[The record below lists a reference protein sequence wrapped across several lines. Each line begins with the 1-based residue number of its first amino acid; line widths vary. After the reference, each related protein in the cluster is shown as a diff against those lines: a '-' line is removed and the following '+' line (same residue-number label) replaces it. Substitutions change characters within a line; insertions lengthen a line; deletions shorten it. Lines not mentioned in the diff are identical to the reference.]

1 MKIVLAEEQNGSQ
14 PSERTFSQAI
24 IRIGRD
30 PVDCQITYDNARYPM
45 VSRKHAELRWE
56 GGKWFLL
63 DLNSSYG
70 SYVNGQRVVGSQ
82 VISAGNILQFGT
94 QGPTVRVVFIESA
107 DAPQN
112 VAANQPPNVPPPNVP
127 PQSFQQTIPLS
138 QNQPQTP
145 QSGQNAP
152 NPAAPAQ
159 LDFIDSTIHFTPFK
173 LVKPQIW
180 LGREPSCD
188 IVFQSDAVMVSRK
201 HAEIAN
207 HNGTYL
213 LTDNNSFNGTL
224 VNGQRITAQT
234 PIYHNDEIQLG
245 VGGPIVKFNSPTR
258 IAPKGASLAGQR
270 AVAAG
275 NIAPV
280 AAALDAFENVGSKT
294 MVANIGNISQKVS
307 LDDSSQPT
315 LLMSLTFGSKQELSI
330 GRAEENDI
338 VLDGLQISNRHA
350 RLVQS
355 NAGIVIEDF
364 NSTNGVYINGAR
376 VSRQGI
382 LPGDHVQIGS
392 FMLQIDQN
400 GVIGIFDTRS
410 KTRIDSVNITKE
422 VKNRSGG
429 GLIKLLDNVSLS
441 IQPNEF
447 VGLLGP
453 SGAGKSTFMD
463 ALNGM
468 RPASGGSVLINNL
481 DLYQHLDSLKQSI
494 GYVPQDDIIHREL
507 TVYRTLYYVA
517 KLRLSGDVSKK
528 EINQIIDEVMDVTGL
543 SERRDVPINQLSGG
557 QRKRVSIAV
566 ELITKPSVIFLDEPT
581 SGLDPATEEK
591 IMVLFRQIAESG
603 RTVILTTHA
612 MENVKLFDKIV
623 LLMRGKLAFY
633 GKPDEAL
640 KHLGAA
646 SFKELYDKL
655 EDPIE
660 ERLKAGG
667 GNRHQVTEQVAEEW
681 KQKFIQTPQYR
692 KNVYEPL
699 KQLGTLQSPGVQKK
713 RRLGIFG
720 SIRQFLTL
728 SRRYWEVLFRDKL
741 NLFILF
747 VQSPIIAFLTYLVMG
762 DDQPRDFAYFV
773 LSLVAVWFGT
783 SVSAREIIRERPVY
797 NRERMVNLGLM
808 PYVMSKLFVLGFIV
822 GLQCLFLF
830 VPLKFLDMTGLMP
843 MPGEFFGVPQFWAML
858 LTSGVGIALG
868 LLISALVKTSE
879 MATSLVPLILIP
891 QILFSGLVG
900 VPSGVNKVAGL
911 IMPAT
916 WAFDTMKQFSG
927 LQVLREDG
935 DKDTD
940 NKDCSVKG
948 ACGLYKQVEYD
959 NKQIIK
965 KAEKD
970 ISDYKSDAKKDMD
983 KYKDDMDD
991 YQEDMGKYQMGQISK
1006 PEKPKAPELKEVP
1019 KIDPAKEIPKDLSG
1033 YVDFLHP
1040 WMDEVLNQL
1049 VLMLM
1054 FFILVVAALIVLRMQ
1069 DIA

>member
-14 PSERTFSQAI
+14 PSEKTFNQAI

-30 PVDCQITYDNARYPM
+30 PLECQITFENTKYPM
-45 VSRKHAELRWE
+45 VSRRHAELRWE
-56 GGKWFLL
+56 GGKWFLH

-70 SYVNGQRVVGSQ
+70 TYVNGQRVIGSQ
-82 VISAGNILQFGT
+82 LIAVGNILQFGT
-94 QGPTVRVVFIESA
+94 QGPTVRVIWFETGY
-107 DAPQN
+107 DASQNVAVKQPPQN
-112 VAANQPPNVPPPNVP
+112 VQPAPVQHSPSMAQPHPSQVGQSGANQP
-127 PQSFQQTIPLS
+127 
-138 QNQPQTP
+138 
-145 QSGQNAP
+145 GA
-152 NPAAPAQ
+152 AQ
-159 LDFIDSTIHFTPFK
+159 LDFIDSAIHSQPFK

-180 LGREPSCD
+180 LGRDPLCD
-188 IVFQSDAVMVSRK
+188 IVFQSDAIMVSRK
-201 HAEIAN
+201 HAEITN
-207 HNGTYL
+207 QNGTYL

-224 VNGQRITAQT
+224 VNGQRISTQT

-245 VGGPIVKFNSPTR
+245 VGGPIMRFNSPTR

-270 AVAAG
+270 AVAAS
-275 NIAPV
+275 NIAP
-280 AAALDAFENVGSKT
+280 AAALEAMENLGSKT
-294 MVANIGNISQKVS
+294 MVANIGNISQKIS

-315 LLMSLTFGSKQELSI
+315 LLMSLTFGNKQELTI
-330 GRAEENDI
+330 GRAENNDI

-355 NAGIVIEDF
+355 STGIAIEDF
-364 NSTNGVYINGAR
+364 NSTNGVYINGMR
-376 VSRQGI
+376 VSRQNI
-382 LPGDHVQIGS
+382 VPGDHVQIGS

-400 GVIGIFDTRS
+400 GTIGIFDTRS

-517 KLRLSGDVSKK
+517 KLRLSGDVSRK
-528 EINQIIDEVMDVTGL
+528 EIDQIIDEVMDVTGL

-623 LLMRGKLAFY
+623 LLMRGKLVFY
-633 GKPDEAL
+633 GRPDEAL
-640 KHLGAA
+640 KHVGAS
-646 SFKELYDKL
+646 SFKELYDKI

-699 KQLGTLQSPGVQKK
+699 KQLGSLQSPGVQKK

-747 VQSPIIAFLTYLVMG
+747 AQAPIIAFLTYLVMG
-762 DDQPRDFAYFV
+762 EDQPRDFAYFV

-797 NRERMVNLGLM
+797 NRERMVNLGLL
-808 PYVMSKLFVLGFIV
+808 PYLMSKLFVLGFIV

-830 VPLKFLDMTGLMP
+830 VPLKFLDITGLMP
-843 MPGEFFGVPQFWAML
+843 MPGELFGIPQFWAML
-858 LTSGVGIALG
+858 LTAGVGIALG
-868 LLISALVKTSE
+868 LLISGLVKTSE

-900 VPSGVNKVAGL
+900 VPSGVNKLAGL

-927 LQVLREDG
+927 LKVLREDG
-935 DKDTD
+935 DKDEKD
-940 NKDCSVKG
+940 KDCSRSP
-948 ACGLYKQVEYD
+948 CGLYKQVEYD

-970 ISDYKSDAKKDMD
+970 IADYKADAQKDSD
-983 KYKDDMDD
+983 KYKKDMDD
-991 YQEDMGKYQMGQISK
+991 YQDDMGKYQTGQLSSK
-1006 PEKPKAPELKEVP
+1006 PVKPKAPELKEVP
-1019 KIDPAKEIPKDLSG
+1019 KIEQAKEVPKDLSG

-1069 DIA
+1069 DIG

>member
-1 MKIVLAEEQNGSQ
+1 MKIVLAEERNGSQ

-24 IRIGRD
+24 IRVGRD
-30 PVDCQITYDNARYPM
+30 AVECQITFDNAKYPM

-56 GGKWFLL
+56 GGRWLL
-63 DLNSSYG
+63 YDLNSSYG
-70 SYVNGQRVVGSQ
+70 TYLNGQRVSGAQAVA
-82 VISAGNILQFGT
+82 VGNIIQFGT
-94 QGPTVRVVFIESA
+94 QGPTVRVVFVETGY
-107 DAPQN
+107 DASQPVAPTPPNVQPTPLPHSPQGAPN
-112 VAANQPPNVPPPNVP
+112 LQQSQQIPPNVPN
-127 PQSFQQTIPLS
+127 
-138 QNQPQTP
+138 QN
-145 QSGQNAP
+145 
-152 NPAAPAQ
+152 APAQ
-159 LDFIDSTIHFTPFK
+159 LDFIDSATHSAPFK
-173 LVKPQIW
+173 IAKTQIW
-180 LGREPSCD
+180 LGRDPSCD
-188 IVFQSDAVMVSRK
+188 IIFDSDAVMVSRK
-201 HAEIAN
+201 HAEISN
-207 HNGTYL
+207 QNGTYL

-224 VNGQRITAQT
+224 VNSQRIAAQT

-245 VGGPIVKFNSPTR
+245 VGGPVMRFNSPSR
-258 IAPKGASLAGQR
+258 VAPKGASLAGQR
-270 AVAAG
+270 AVAPSQ
-275 NIAPV
+275 IAPS
-280 AAALDAFENVGSKT
+280 LDSMENIGSKT

-307 LDDSSQPT
+307 LDKDTSQPT

-350 RLVQS
+350 RLVKS
-355 NAGIVIEDF
+355 NSGIAIEDF

-376 VSRQGI
+376 VSRQNI
-382 LPGDHVQIGS
+382 MPGDHVQIGS

-400 GVIGIFDTRS
+400 GTIGIFDTRS

-422 VKNRSGG
+422 VRNRSGG

-640 KHLGAA
+640 KHLGAS

-660 ERLKAGG
+660 QRLKAGG

-699 KQLGTLQSPGVQKK
+699 KQLGSLQSPGVQKK

-797 NRERMVNLGLM
+797 NRERMVNLGLL

-830 VPLKFLDMTGLMP
+830 VPLKFLDITGLMP
-843 MPGEFFGVPQFWAML
+843 MPGELLGIPQFWAML
-858 LTSGVGIALG
+858 LTAGVGIALG

-900 VPSGVNKVAGL
+900 VPSGLNKVAGL

-927 LQVLREDG
+927 LKVLREDG

-940 NKDCSVKG
+940 NKDCSK
-948 ACGLYKQVEYD
+948 APCGLYKQVEYD

-970 ISDYKSDAKKDMD
+970 IADYKTDAKKDMD
-983 KYKDDMDD
+983 KYKDDMDK
-991 YQEDMGKYQMGQISK
+991 YQDDMAKYQMGQISK
-1006 PEKPKAPELKEVP
+1006 PDKPKQPELKEVP
-1019 KIDPAKEIPKDLSG
+1019 KIDAAKEVPKDLSG

-1069 DIA
+1069 DIG